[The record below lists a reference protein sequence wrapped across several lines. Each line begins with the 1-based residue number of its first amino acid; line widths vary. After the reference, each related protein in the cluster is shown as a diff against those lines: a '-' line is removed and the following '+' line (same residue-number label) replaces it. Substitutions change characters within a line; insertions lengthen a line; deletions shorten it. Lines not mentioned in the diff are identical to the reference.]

1 MSVKEDARQCE
12 RCATKWFAVRAAK
25 APKPRWFDEAG
36 TPWGSGAARV
46 TRLQGNYA
54 QSQVSRDRW
63 SRCPN
68 CGSVKVKTVSPRNFV
83 PTGAQ
88 PAASPPPAPD
98 ESLSQQPAQLRSQSG
113 HPADH
118 KPAWDAVKAFM
129 KVHWR
134 IVLAIF
140 CSIGVLVMP
149 FAGET
154 VGEKVGGSLAYLAG
168 AIVFWTLHIRPT
180 APKERVATPAP
191 QRPTPA
197 AHRDEVDMT
206 IDDGWSQRLANCGM
220 KASVFNEVGAA
231 TKSDAVRSWLSSI
244 ADDTDAQLVL
254 ADDLAA
260 LGRSIE
266 PEFNGDGTP
275 KNSAA
280 QEAWNRLGDFENG
293 LDEAINSAAQI
304 RLNSLSPTVSLDSIR
319 GQLQML
325 KTQLPTLDVP

>member
-1 MSVKEDARQCE
+1 MSVTEDARLCE

-46 TRLQGNYA
+46 TRLQGNYE
-54 QSQVSRDRW
+54 QSLAGRDRW

-88 PAASPPPAPD
+88 PVASPSPAPAASSSEPAW
-98 ESLSQQPAQLRSQSG
+98 LGSQSG
-113 HPADH
+113 QPAKDN
-118 KPAWDAVKAFM
+118 PAWDAVKAFM

-140 CSIGVLVMP
+140 CTIGVVVMP

-154 VGEKVGGSLAYLAG
+154 VGDKVGGSLAYLVG
-168 AIVFWTLHIRPT
+168 AVIFWTLHSRHT
-180 APKERVATPAP
+180 TPKNDPA
-191 QRPTPA
+191 PTPA
-197 AHRDEVDMT
+197 ARHDEVDMT
-206 IDDGWSQRLANCGM
+206 IDDGWSQRLASCRM

-266 PEFNGDGTP
+266 PGFTGNGTP
-275 KNSAA
+275 ENSAA
-280 QEAWNRLGDFENG
+280 QEAWSRLGVFEAG
-293 LDEAINSAAQI
+293 LDEAITSAAQI
-304 RLNSLSPTVSLDSIR
+304 RLNSLSPSASLDAIR
-319 GQLQML
+319 GQLEML
-325 KTQLPTLDVP
+325 KTQLPTLDVR